1 MHVPSIPIIA
11 QVPCMPRF
19 LSVLLFVFVLAGC
32 GSSGPSV
39 MKITDVLQVR
49 PVLDDDPLASHVLD
63 LEGNTIRVGDPI
75 INDGRIWVVH
85 LGKGATQ
92 NDLTIR
98 LRDADAARWRNFARR
113 YKGREAV
120 LIIDGRVRANF
131 KITPISDE
139 DENTRIDIPG
149 VVETPEEAELL
160 SKRLEAVRPA
170 APPPQ
175 PR

>member
-1 MHVPSIPIIA
+1 
-11 QVPCMPRF
+11 MPRF
-19 LSVLLFVFVLAGC
+19 LFVLLIALVLAGC
-32 GSSGPSV
+32 GSSGPSIV
-39 MKITDVLQVR
+39 RITDVLQVR

-63 LEGNTIRVGDPI
+63 MEGNTLRVGDPVI
-75 INDGRIWVVH
+75 ADGRIWVVH

-113 YKGREAV
+113 YKGRDAA
-120 LIIDGRVRANF
+120 LIIDGRVRATF
-131 KITPISDE
+131 KITPIPDE
-139 DENTRIDIPG
+139 EENTRIDIPG

-160 SKRLEAVRPA
+160 SKRLEAVRPS

-175 PR
+175 TR

>member
-1 MHVPSIPIIA
+1 
-11 QVPCMPRF
+11 MPRF
-19 LSVLLFVFVLAGC
+19 SLVLLVALLLAGC
-32 GSSGPSV
+32 GSSGSSIV
-39 MKITDVLQVR
+39 KITDILQVR

-113 YKGREAV
+113 NKGREAV

-131 KITPISDE
+131 TITPIADE
-139 DENTRIDIPG
+139 DENTRIDIPN
-149 VVETPEEAELL
+149 VVDTPEDAELL
-160 SKRLEAVRPA
+160 IKRLEAVRPA

-175 PR
+175 TR